1 MRKAGIF
8 FIILGTALL
17 LAALALFAFNQREDT
32 TAQEAVAEVIPQLV
46 DRIREQTAQE
56 ETIPE
61 PELQIPVEL
70 LTEEDVQMPEME
82 VDGNGY
88 IGYLSLPVLG
98 LELPVLADWS
108 YPKLNIAPC
117 RYTGSVRGEDLV
129 IMAHNYRSHFGNL
142 NRLSVAD
149 TVMLTDINGRTITY
163 EVVGKD
169 ILEPTA
175 VEEMTSGDFDLTLFT
190 CTYGGRSRVT
200 VYCDK
205 AE

>member
-129 IMAHNYRSHFGNL
+129 IMAHQVFNPF
-142 NRLSVAD
+142 
-149 TVMLTDINGRTITY
+149 LTCRVYDI
-163 EVVGKD
+163 K
-169 ILEPTA
+169 
-175 VEEMTSGDFDLTLFT
+175 FF
-190 CTYGGRSRVT
+190 
-200 VYCDK
+200 
-205 AE
+205 